1 MPAKRLPMRKIKDV
15 LRLRWGLGLTN
26 RQAAA
31 SLGLARSTV
40 AEYIRRAEE
49 AGLGWPLPE
58 DCDDF
63 ILERRLFPAPPLIA
77 AADRPLP
84 DWNEVVRELSR
95 KGVTLF
101 LLWHEYKEAH
111 PLGYQYSRFCDLY
124 REWAGRR
131 SVWMRQD
138 HKAGERMFVDYAG
151 GTMPVVDRE
160 TGDVRQAQVFV
171 AVLGASNYTY
181 AEATRTQ
188 GISDWVGAHVRTF
201 EYFEGVPAL
210 VVPDNLRT
218 GVSRACRYE
227 PGINATYAEMLAHY
241 SSAALPTRVG
251 RPRDKGKVESAVQ
264 VTQRWILARLRN
276 RTFFSLAELNAAIR
290 TLLEDLNAR
299 PFRKLPGSRR
309 SQYEALDRPALQPLP
324 AERYELAEWRKV
336 RVNLDYH
343 VEVGGHYYSVPY
355 QLCGLELEARLTAR
369 VVECFHKGRRVA
381 SHARSHEPGRHTT
394 AKEHMPKAHQAY
406 LEWTPERIA
415 QWTGQAGPVTRRLVE
430 RIIASKP
437 HPQQGFR
444 SALGIMRL
452 GKIYG
457 PERLEAAAER
467 ALSFGAL
474 SYSSLASI
482 LKCGLDRATNPVAEP
497 RTIAHPN
504 IRGAAYFEEEPS
516 C

>member
-1 MPAKRLPMRKIKDV
+1 MPAKRLPMRKIRDV
-15 LRLRWGLGLTN
+15 LRLRWGLGLTS

-40 AEYIRRAEE
+40 AEYTRRAEE
-49 AGLGWPLPE
+49 AGLGWPLAP

-63 ILERRLFPAPPLIA
+63 ILERRLFPPPPLIA
-77 AADRPLP
+77 TADRPLP
-84 DWNEVVRELSR
+84 DWSEVSWELTR
-95 KGVTLF
+95 KGVTMF

-124 REWAGRR
+124 REWTGRR

-151 GTMPVVDRE
+151 GTVPVADRG
-160 TGDVRQAQVFV
+160 TGEIRQAQVFV

-181 AEATRTQ
+181 AEATWTQ
-188 GISDWVGAHVRTF
+188 GTTDWVGAHVRAF
-201 EYFEGVPAL
+201 EYFAGVPAL

-218 GVSRACRYE
+218 GVSRSCRYE
-227 PGINATYAEMLAHY
+227 PGINATYGEMLAHY
-241 SSAALPTRVG
+241 GSAALPTRVG
-251 RPRDKGKVESAVQ
+251 RPQDKAKVESAVQ

-276 RTFFSLAELNAAIR
+276 RTFFSLSELNAAIR
-290 TLLEDLNAR
+290 TLLEDLNTR
-299 PFRKLPGSRR
+299 RFRKLPGSRR
-309 SQYEALDRPALQPLP
+309 SQYEALDRPALLPLP

-336 RVNLDYH
+336 RPNLDYH
-343 VEVGGHYYSVPY
+343 VEVAGHYYSVPY
-355 QLCGLELEARLTAR
+355 QLCGVELEARLTAR

-381 SHARSHEPGRHTT
+381 SHVRSSERGRHTT
-394 AKEHMPKAHQAY
+394 AREHMPKAHQAY

-415 QWTGQAGPVTRRLVE
+415 QWTGAAGPATRQLVE
-430 RIIASKP
+430 KIIASKP

-467 ALSFGAL
+467 ALRLGAL
-474 SYSSLASI
+474 SYRSLASI
-482 LKCGLDRATNPVAEP
+482 LKCGLDRAADIAAEP

-504 IRGAAYFEEEPS
+504 IRGAAYFEEKPS